1 MVVGVVE
8 HDRLAAEDQQVPA
21 VRRGQHVRIEDEAG
35 RAVGDDPAVD
45 GRHLLEALRGA
56 GEVVRRRDDRLAA
69 AGLGLEEVHEL
80 LLRRRVDAGHGLVE
94 QVEVGVRGERPG
106 EEHAPPLAARQLTD
120 LHAAVLG
127 HPDLLEGLVTARSSG
142 PGRRSGPSAG

>member
-21 VRRGQHVRIEDEAG
+21 VCRGEHVRIEHEAG

-45 GRHLLEALRGA
+45 GRDLLEALRGA

-94 QVEVGVRGERPG
+94 QVEVGVRGERAG
-106 EEHAPPLAARQLTD
+106 ENTRRRWPPD
-120 LHAAVLG
+120 
-127 HPDLLEGLVTARSSG
+127 S
-142 PGRRSGPSAG
+142 